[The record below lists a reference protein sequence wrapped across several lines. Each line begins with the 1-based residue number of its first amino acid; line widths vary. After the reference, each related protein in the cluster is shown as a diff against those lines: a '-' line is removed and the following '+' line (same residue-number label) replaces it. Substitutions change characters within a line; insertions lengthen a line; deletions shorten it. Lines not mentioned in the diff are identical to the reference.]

1 MLCPGA
7 LSSLVI
13 FSLLKRLGC
22 ALVWMRKDTLG
33 HEKFREHGPGE
44 ILLIF
49 GECLWGIGAIGS
61 LGVGIMTVTTFFP
74 RIDKNLIVAVGQTV
88 GS

>member
-7 LSSLVI
+7 LSSLVN
-13 FSLLKRLGC
+13 FSVLKRLGC
-22 ALVWMRKDTLG
+22 ALVWVRKDTLG
-33 HEKFREHGPGE
+33 HEKIREHGSGE

-49 GECLWGIGAIGS
+49 GECLCGIGAIGS
-61 LGVGIMTVTTFFP
+61 LENGIMTVTTFFP